1 MNGQLF
7 HLHMVSDST
16 GETVSS
22 VARAA
27 LAQFDLIEPTEH
39 LWTLIRS
46 PNQMERV
53 LGAIR
58 EHPGIVLYTVVDHQL
73 SQMLESC
80 CRDLHIPCIPVL
92 YPVLAEMASYLGIQ
106 VTPQTGR
113 QHVLDSDYF
122 KRVDSINFSLSHDD
136 GQMTRD
142 LEEADIILVGV
153 SRTSKS
159 PTSMYLA
166 FRGYKAANVPFVK
179 GVPLPDSLGHL
190 KKPFV
195 VGLTISVDR
204 LLDIRRNRL
213 ISLHQEAEG
222 DYVDF
227 EYVKEEIAESR
238 RIYSKYGW
246 PVIDVTRKS
255 VEETAATIINLYHD
269 FLERRREGT
278 AA

>member
-1 MNGQLF
+1 MNGQHF

-27 LAQFDLIEPTEH
+27 IAQFDHIGPTEH

-46 PNQMERV
+46 PGQMERV

-58 EHPGIVLYTVVDHQL
+58 ENPGIVLYTVVDHHL
-73 SQMLESC
+73 SQMLEAC
-80 CRDLHIPCIPVL
+80 CRDLQIPCIPVL

-113 QHVLDSDYF
+113 QHVLDSEYF

-142 LEEADIILVGV
+142 LEEADIVVVGV

-179 GVPLPDSLGHL
+179 GVPLPEGIGNL

-204 LLDIRRNRL
+204 LLDIRKNRL

-222 DYVDF
+222 DYVDY

-238 RIYSKYGW
+238 KLYSKYGW

-269 FLERRREGT
+269 FLEKRGK

>member
-1 MNGQLF
+1 MNGKHV
-7 HLHMVSDST
+7 HLHLVSDST

-27 LAQFDLIEPTEH
+27 LAQFEHVDATEH

-46 PNQMERV
+46 PHQMERV

-58 EHPGIVLYTVVDHQL
+58 EHPGIVLYTVVDHSLCQ
-73 SQMLESC
+73 QLESC
-80 CRDLHIPCIPVL
+80 CRDLQLPCIPVL
-92 YPVLAEMASYLGIQ
+92 YPVLSEMASYLGTK
-106 VTPQTGR
+106 VTPQAGK
-113 QHVLDSDYF
+113 QHVLNSDYF
-122 KRVDSINFSLSHDD
+122 KRVDSINFSLTHDD

-142 LEEADIILVGV
+142 LEDADIILVGV

-166 FRGYKAANVPFVK
+166 FRGYKSANVPFVK
-179 GVPLPDSLGHL
+179 GVPLPETLGNL

-195 VGLTISVDR
+195 VGLVISVDR
-204 LLDIRRNRL
+204 LLDIRKNRL

-222 DYVDF
+222 DYVDY

-269 FLERRREGT
+269 FLERRGT